1 MGRIDT
7 HLHIWSEPAE
17 YAWLSDDLAPINRPI
32 EVAEARDASALFGFE
47 QAVLVQ
53 AADTDADTD
62 YLLSLAD
69 AHDWILGVVGWVP
82 LTDPQAA
89 AERLEEL
96 ADKQLVGIRALI
108 HDQPDPRL
116 LDRPEVRET
125 LGLIAENGLAFE
137 IPDAFPDQLAA
148 ASRVADAMPDL
159 CMVLDHLGKPPV
171 GDLREWASQLRDFA
185 AHDNTHA
192 KLSGLHQGGAVLPF
206 THALEA
212 CGVAVE
218 AFGTARIMLGS
229 DFPMPLLGDGV
240 HALAAQLDELL
251 EETMSPLEIDYV
263 GSRNAEDIYGL
274 AAVPLD

>member
-32 EVAEARDASALFGFE
+32 DVAEARDASALFGFE

-69 AHDWILGVVGWVP
+69 EHDWILGVVGWVP

-89 AERLEEL
+89 AERLEAL
-96 ADKQLVGIRALI
+96 ADRPLVGIRALI
-108 HDQPDPRL
+108 HDQDDPRL
-116 LDRPEVRET
+116 LDRADVRET
-125 LGLIAENGLAFE
+125 LGLIAESGLAFE
-137 IPDAFPDQLAA
+137 IPDAYPSQIEAATRLAGE
-148 ASRVADAMPDL
+148 MPDL
-159 CMVLDHLGKPPV
+159 RLVLDHLGKPPV
-171 GDLREWASQLRDFA
+171 GDLREWATSVGAFA
-185 AHDNTHA
+185 RHENAFA
-192 KLSGLHQGGAVLPF
+192 KLSGLHHGGAVLPF

-212 CGVAVE
+212 FTHVVD

-229 DFPMPLLGDGV
+229 DFPMPLLGDGMQV
-240 HALAAQLDELL
+240 LAEQLEELL
-251 EETMSPLEIDYV
+251 EETMSPLEIEHV
-263 GSRNAEDIYGL
+263 GSRNAEEIYGL

>member
-7 HLHIWSEPAE
+7 HLHIWREPAE
-17 YAWLSDDLAPINRPI
+17 YPWLSDALAPVNRPI
-32 EVAEARDASALFGFE
+32 GVAEAREASALFGCE

-69 AHDWILGVVGWVP
+69 EHDWILGVVGWVP

-89 AERLEEL
+89 GERLEVL
-96 ADKQLVGIRALI
+96 ADRPLVGIRALI
-108 HDQPDPRL
+108 HDQPDERL

-125 LGLIAENGLAFE
+125 LGLIAESGLAFE
-137 IPDAFPDQLAA
+137 VPDAFPYQLAA
-148 ASRVADAMPDL
+148 ASRVAEDMPDL

-171 GDLREWASQLRDFA
+171 GDLREWAAQVRDFGS
-185 AHDNTHA
+185 HDNTHV
-192 KLSGLHQGGAVLPF
+192 KLSGLHHGGAVLPF

-212 CGVAVE
+212 FSVVVE

-240 HALAAQLDELL
+240 QSLAELLDELL

>member
-32 EVAEARDASALFGFE
+32 GVAEARDASALFGFE

-69 AHDWILGVVGWVP
+69 EHDWILGVVGWVP

-89 AERLEEL
+89 AERLEAL
-96 ADKQLVGIRALI
+96 ADRPLVGIRALI
-108 HDQPDPRL
+108 HDQDDPGL
-116 LDRPEVRET
+116 LDRPDVRET
-125 LGLIAENGLAFE
+125 LGLIAESGLAFE
-137 IPDAFPDQLAA
+137 VPDAYPDQLAA
-148 ASRVADAMPDL
+148 AARLARDMPDL
-159 CMVLDHLGKPPV
+159 SLVLDHLGKPPV
-171 GDLREWASQLRDFA
+171 GDLREWSALVRA
-185 AHDNTHA
+185 LARHGNTFA
-192 KLSGLHQGGAVLPF
+192 KLSGLHHGGAVLPF

-212 CGVAVE
+212 FTHVVD
-218 AFGTARIMLGS
+218 AFGTERIMLGS
-229 DFPMPLLGDGV
+229 DFPMPLLGDGMQV
-240 HALAAQLDELL
+240 LADQVEELL
-251 EETMSPLEIDYV
+251 EETMSPLEIEHV
-263 GSRNAEDIYGL
+263 GSHNAEEIYGL